1 MWKLKL
7 AREQTL
13 SYVGKGKGESLLS
26 FSRTPPLPQQEVQGV
41 EKEGLLWGFEM
52 IKDITN
58 IYVAHGNFGDPTWK
72 GLNGPV
78 EL

>member
-1 MWKLKL
+1 MW
-7 AREQTL
+7 
-13 SYVGKGKGESLLS
+13 GGERQKALS
-26 FSRTPPLPQQEVQGV
+26 FFRTPPLPQQEVQGV
-41 EKEGLLWGFEM
+41 EKEGLLGGFET

-58 IYVAHGNFGDPTWK
+58 IYVAHGNFGDPTWE

>member
-1 MWKLKL
+1 MWKLKS
-7 AREQTL
+7 ACKQTL
-13 SYVGKGKGESLLS
+13 SYVGKGKAESPLLL
-26 FSRTPPLPQQEVQGV
+26 PHPAPPQQEVQGV
-41 EKEGLLWGFEM
+41 EKEGLLGGFET

-58 IYVAHGNFGDPTWK
+58 IYVAHGNFGDPTWE